1 MSAHYWGALLG
12 PIASLILFGVVGLS
26 IKWLIATKMPAG
38 KLRDALLR
46 ERFPSKYS
54 ASNRR
59 VLERASRT
67 PRGQS

>member
-1 MSAHYWGALLG
+1 MNAHQWGALLG
-12 PIASLILFGVVGLS
+12 PIVSLILFGVIGLG
-26 IKWLIATKMPAG
+26 IKWLIATRMPAG

-59 VLERASRT
+59 VLERASRST
-67 PRGQS
+67 VR